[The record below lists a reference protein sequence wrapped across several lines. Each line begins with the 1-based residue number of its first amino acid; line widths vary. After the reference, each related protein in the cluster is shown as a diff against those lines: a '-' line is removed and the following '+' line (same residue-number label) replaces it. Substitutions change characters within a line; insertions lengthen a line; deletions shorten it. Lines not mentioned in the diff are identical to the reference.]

1 MIKECRTRLR
11 KSDGSESR
19 LLFFDIKTAY
29 LMRFFLMYWCK
40 RNKTGKKYVAEAFNE
55 RFEDMLNLGIG
66 LYESHKGKF
75 YGYDWFNEI
84 LYIEKAQTGFDEY
97 GRKLLPVNGGTLD
110 QWQFDDMMSH
120 QFEPKDRIQ
129 FDDIFVDN

>member
-1 MIKECRTRLR
+1 MK
-11 KSDGSESR
+11 
-19 LLFFDIKTAY
+19 
-29 LMRFFLMYWCK
+29 FFLMYWCK
-40 RNKTGKKYVAEAFNE
+40 RNKTGKKYITEAFNE

-120 QFEPKDRIQ
+120 QFEPRDRIQ